1 MASYT
6 GSCYKNQS
14 NYAIGKLNTTDGS
27 ASLQILNEMKCLS
40 TSFLHSLASPVIHR
54 DLEPRNNLP
63 NQAME
68 AKVTDFGISKE
79 RLDQRM
85 TAGVGTLFWMVPEV
99 MWGGGMVLS
108 ELGVHTFPYA
118 RTTKQPNGSQVHARV
133 QLKRCTGFKF

>member
-1 MASYT
+1 M
-6 GSCYKNQS
+6 
-14 NYAIGKLNTTDGS
+14 
-27 ASLQILNEMKCLS
+27 
-40 TSFLHSLASPVIHR
+40 IHR

-99 MWGGGMVLS
+99 MWGGGSTTIRSTFFVWSGAVGAGCAHVPVRTDDEAAKWEPSARPSPAEALYRLQVLIAQD
-108 ELGVHTFPYA
+108 LA
-118 RTTKQPNGSQVHARV
+118 
-133 QLKRCTGFKF
+133 